1 MNMLKSTDI
10 PVILVLNKIDK
21 LSNEQI
27 LLKIKEYKDEY
38 PFAEIVP
45 VSALKNDNTNRLLEV
60 IKKYLTDDMKY
71 FEDDYLTSN
80 SLSFMVSEFV
90 REKILN
96 LTEEEVPHSIT
107 CLTTEFEEKE
117 NIVNIAVDI
126 IVDRAS
132 LKKIIIGSQGSMLKQ
147 IGTLARK
154 DIETLLNKKVYL
166 ELFVKVIPNW
176 RDKERYIKE
185 LGFKDFE

>member
-1 MNMLKSTDI
+1 MLCLISI
-10 PVILVLNKIDK
+10 FCLVGCSIGPANTPSKAV
-21 LSNEQI
+21 E
-27 LLKIKEYKDEY
+27 EYLDRY
-38 PFAEIVP
+38 VH
-45 VSALKNDNTNRLLEV
+45 ND
-60 IKKYLTDDMKY
+60 
-71 FEDDYLTSN
+71 
-80 SLSFMVSEFV
+80 
-90 REKILN
+90 
-96 LTEEEVPHSIT
+96 
-107 CLTTEFEEKE
+107 
-117 NIVNIAVDI
+117 
-126 IVDRAS
+126 AS

>member
-1 MNMLKSTDI
+1 MLCYIFVLGIAINSTRYHNI
-10 PVILVLNKIDK
+10 
-21 LSNEQI
+21 
-27 LLKIKEYKDEY
+27 
-38 PFAEIVP
+38 
-45 VSALKNDNTNRLLEV
+45 LKNDNTNRLLEV